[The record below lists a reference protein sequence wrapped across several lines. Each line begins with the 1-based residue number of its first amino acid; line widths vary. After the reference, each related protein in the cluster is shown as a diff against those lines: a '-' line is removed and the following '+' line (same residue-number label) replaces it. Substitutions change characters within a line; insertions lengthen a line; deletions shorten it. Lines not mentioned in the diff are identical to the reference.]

1 MRASSSKTVV
11 AMLAAAVLLVLFA
24 SNALAD
30 DYADESQKDVQQV
43 TLITGDTVEVWVW
56 RDGTTQYRVGASDVA
71 QGTAVSA
78 VAVTGYVDT
87 EGYYVPPPRRGDA
100 KLDRELFNLRY
111 LIDNGY
117 HEQDS
122 LPVIIGTG
130 PDAKPEPVAEA
141 IAALGADARP
151 YNALPLIAASLPKAS
166 IAAVTEALLEDS
178 AVKAVWLDRRV
189 SVSLATSVPL
199 IGAPSVW
206 SAGYRGEG
214 IEIAV
219 LDTGVDAAH
228 PDLDDL
234 DDVATTTDPKV
245 IRVVDFTN
253 DATTTDLHGHGTHVA
268 GIAAGTGAGG
278 SSGVAPGA
286 NVWSVKVL
294 GASGSGSTNS
304 VISGIEYAFLGPD
317 GLPKTGDEA
326 DVINMSLGDSTPEDG
341 NEPLS
346 LAADKA
352 VDEGLV
358 VVIAAGNDGSA
369 MFTLNSPGVARKP
382 IAVAATDN
390 ADAVASFSSR
400 GPTIDRRLKPDIAA
414 PGVGIAAANHLT
426 AGTKVLSGTSMAS
439 PHVAGMAALL
449 LQAHPTW
456 TPQMVKAALMN
467 TALPLSGPN
476 LWAQG
481 AGRVRSIA
489 ITTTL
494 LAIEPSLSLGQLH
507 GGYAASSTFSILN
520 LATTSVTVSLVATT
534 TFGGTPVAGTSIAP
548 TSTVIAAGASSTATL
563 TVRHLPGD
571 SVGYYEG
578 RVTLV
583 YPASQISVPYLYRL
597 DLPPSVSVSPS
608 SLTTTITHLQ
618 VATSTVTVTNAGTG
632 DLEFSLSGA
641 VAATTVVPWLCFD
654 SPSGLVTPSSSADLA
669 VQLNCDRSL
678 APGTHTGEVV
688 VTHND
693 PAKGVQKV
701 PVTVKVLAP
710 SVGVSPVSLVVV
722 LEPGETTTGAF
733 TVSNSGT
740 GTLTYTVAV
749 EQPNVSGGPDAFGHV
764 WSDSDDVSG
773 PGFSWIEISGT
784 GASIG
789 FGDDAS
795 FAVPIGF
802 DFAFYGT
809 TYTTTYVGTNG
820 LLGFVNASLT
830 SPFNA
835 ALPGASAPDGLVAA
849 FWDDLEVQSSARLLY
864 ELVGAEPSRK
874 LVVQWDGVQEY
885 GDTGASHTFEIVLE
899 EATGDIVLQYLTMS
913 GDLDSATVGIEDTT
927 GTDGLTVVFNDTYVK
942 DGLAVRFSKDNVY
955 VSVASATGALAPG
968 SNVGLGLTFD
978 ATGLGTGAHPA
989 EVVVNNND
997 PDQQQVR
1004 VPVTVG
1010 VSIPSLGEW
1019 GMVLLGL
1026 ALAAVVATSKRRRYG
1041 PSSHHSEAG
1050 PGRRT

>member
-1 MRASSSKTVV
+1 M
-11 AMLAAAVLLVLFA
+11 
-24 SNALAD
+24 
-30 DYADESQKDVQQV
+30 
-43 TLITGDTVEVWVW
+43 WVW
-56 RDGTTQYRVGASDVA
+56 RDGTTQYGVGASGVA

-122 LPVIIGTG
+122 LPVIVGTG

-166 IAAVTEALLEDS
+166 MAAVTEALLADS

-206 SAGYRGEG
+206 ASGYRGEG

-245 IRVVDFTN
+245 IRVVDFTD

-268 GIAAGTGAGG
+268 GIAAGMGAGG
-278 SSGVAPGA
+278 GGSGVAPKA
-286 NVWSVKVL
+286 SLWSVKVL
-294 GASGSGSTNS
+294 GGSGSDLTS
-304 VISGIEYAFLGPD
+304 WVISGIEYASRGPD
-317 GLPKTGDEA
+317 GLPNTGDEA
-326 DVINMSLGDSTPEDG
+326 DVINMSLGDSLADDG
-341 NEPLS
+341 TDPLS

-358 VVIAAGNDGSA
+358 VVIAAGNNGST
-369 MFTLNSPGVARKP
+369 MFTVNSPGVARKP

-400 GPTIDRRLKPDIAA
+400 GPTIDRRLKLDIAA
-414 PGVGIAAANHLT
+414 PGVGIAAAKYLNADT
-426 AGTKVLSGTSMAS
+426 TVKSGTSMAT

-507 GGYAASSTFSILN
+507 GGYPASSTFSILN

-534 TFGGTPVAGTSIAP
+534 TFGGATVSGTSIAP

-563 TVRHLPGD
+563 TVSHLPGD

-618 VATSTVTVTNAGTG
+618 VATSTVTISNAGTG
-632 DLEFSLSGA
+632 DLAFSLSGA

-654 SPSGLVTPSSSADLA
+654 SSSGLVTPSSSADLA

-678 APGTHTGEVV
+678 APGTHAGEVV

-693 PAKGVQKV
+693 PAKGLQRV

-710 SVGVSPVSLVVV
+710 SVAVSPVSLVIV
-722 LEPGETTTGAF
+722 LEPGETTTGSF
-733 TVSNSGT
+733 TVSNFGT
-740 GTLTYTVAV
+740 GTLTYSVAV

-773 PGFSWIEISGT
+773 PGFAWIEISGT
-784 GASIG
+784 GTSIG

-830 SPFNA
+830 SPSNA
-835 ALPGASAPDGLVAA
+835 ALPNASAPDGLVAA

-864 ELVGAEPSRK
+864 ELVGVEPSRK

-885 GDTGASHTFEIVLE
+885 GDIGASHTFEIILE

-927 GTDGLTVVFNDTYVK
+927 GMDGLTVVFNDTYVK

-955 VSVASATGALAPG
+955 VSVASTTGALAPG
-968 SNVGLGLTFD
+968 SNVGLSLTFD

-997 PDQQQVR
+997 PYQPQVR

-1019 GMVLLGL
+1019 GIVLLSL
-1026 ALAAVVATSKRRRYG
+1026 ALAASSPPRRGADTDRHLTILRPAPAEEPKTG
-1041 PSSHHSEAG
+1041 
-1050 PGRRT
+1050 